1 MKQQELVRILLA
13 PVISEKSTLLS
24 EQERKFVFK
33 VKKNSSKK
41 NIKQAVELMF
51 EVEVSMRL
59 LKILAPTTLTTNPK
73 PPTTPNLKNFWV
85 NSSYQRQRR
94 ETRRMSLAV

>member
-1 MKQQELVRILLA
+1 MKKQELVRILLA

-51 EVEVSMRL
+51 EVEVDYVHVLNVKGKTKRFGRFIGSRSDWKKAYVK
-59 LKILAPTTLTTNPK
+59 LKPGFNID
-73 PPTTPNLKNFWV
+73 
-85 NSSYQRQRR
+85 
-94 ETRRMSLAV
+94 LAVA

>member
-1 MKQQELVRILLA
+1 MKKQELVRILLA

-33 VKKNSSKK
+33 VKKNASKK

-51 EVEVSMRL
+51 EVEVDYVHVLNVKGKTKRFGRFIGSRSDWKKAYVK
-59 LKILAPTTLTTNPK
+59 LKSGFNID
-73 PPTTPNLKNFWV
+73 
-85 NSSYQRQRR
+85 
-94 ETRRMSLAV
+94 LAVA